1 MLVRSQGC
9 DGNGDREGSAGSMPN
24 KKEWQWIFVE
34 AIAAFVAGLC
44 VADAKAILVAE
55 LKLKQFLRFPWQARW
70 SPGII

>member
-1 MLVRSQGC
+1 
-9 DGNGDREGSAGSMPN
+9 MPN

-44 VADAKAILVAE
+44 VADAKAIRVAE

-70 SPGII
+70 SPGIV